1 MGGFEPDP
9 GAQAEI
15 AGLAGE
21 TRARLLANIATDA
34 KAYAPKRTGA
44 LADSIAVD
52 EANGRVTVDS
62 PGVFVEMGHNIV
74 AWGHNEHRQEH
85 PEPFMRPALF
95 QEREL

>member
-15 AGLAGE
+15 ESLVGR
-21 TRARLLANIATDA
+21 TRAKVLADIAMDA
-34 KAYAPKRTGA
+34 KAYAPRRTGA
-44 LADSIAVD
+44 MADSIAVD
-52 EANGRVTVDS
+52 EANGHVTVDS
-62 PGVFVEMGHNIV
+62 PGVFVEMGHDIV
-74 AWGHNEHRQEH
+74 AWGHDEHRQEH